1 MVTLDF
7 KFSCSSFI
15 YVLKGLV
22 REKRECKIIIKENW
36 TKSGVKTNTNRC
48 YDLTSFI
55 CFNVSTYRYAGRNA
69 NQTVDCTQSLIH
81 TYCLSCRSQQ
91 ASIDRSLFGPPAVRH
106 LHVYVVQGYRASST
120 TSSLLRKPEELSD
133 LLYFSFK
140 PDNNRVTDEA
150 IRAMQDYT

>member
-1 MVTLDF
+1 MFYFRSGYFELICRIRVL
-7 KFSCSSFI
+7 SCS
-15 YVLKGLV
+15 
-22 REKRECKIIIKENW
+22 
-36 TKSGVKTNTNRC
+36 T
-48 YDLTSFI
+48 
-55 CFNVSTYRYAGRNA
+55 
-69 NQTVDCTQSLIH
+69 QTVDCTQSLIH

-150 IRAMQDYT
+150 IRAMQDYTCYTELDD